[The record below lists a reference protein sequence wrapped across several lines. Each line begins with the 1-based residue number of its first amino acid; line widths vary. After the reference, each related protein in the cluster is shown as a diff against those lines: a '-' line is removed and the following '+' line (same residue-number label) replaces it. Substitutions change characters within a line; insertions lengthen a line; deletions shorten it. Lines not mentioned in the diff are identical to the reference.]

1 MKCYLLLRD
10 NVETGPYDLAEISTR
25 QLLPTDLIWVEGSS
39 HSWRFPAE
47 IAELAHL
54 VQHQQPEPATKG
66 KTDVSGNIPES
77 KNVFVALPQPQVA
90 LTALHPVDNMEDA
103 ELETSFVQPLDE
115 LKAKYEAF
123 QQQRRFQFSRKGK
136 NSNVIWMAALFAGL
150 LGGAFMIK
158 KMVDAAGDKEGRS
171 LASAALP
178 AKAFP
183 NSSQKEA
190 DAAYSNALSTEMV
203 PVDTTAEKPIEVKK
217 KVNLKKLVTLSASEF
232 KKGVFGGIND
242 LELKVRNKSDHVLD
256 KVAIEVAYLKPNG
269 EVIKK
274 ENYTLKA
281 VAPKSTKN
289 LVIPPSK
296 RGVDIKYRITNIK
309 SHDANM
315 ALREL

>member
-1 MKCYLLLRD
+1 
-10 NVETGPYDLAEISTR
+10 
-25 QLLPTDLIWVEGSS
+25 
-39 HSWRFPAE
+39 
-47 IAELAHL
+47 
-54 VQHQQPEPATKG
+54 
-66 KTDVSGNIPES
+66 
-77 KNVFVALPQPQVA
+77 
-90 LTALHPVDNMEDA
+90 
-103 ELETSFVQPLDE
+103 
-115 LKAKYEAF
+115 
-123 QQQRRFQFSRKGK
+123 
-136 NSNVIWMAALFAGL
+136 
-150 LGGAFMIK
+150 
-158 KMVDAAGDKEGRS
+158 
-171 LASAALP
+171 
-178 AKAFP
+178 
-183 NSSQKEA
+183 
-190 DAAYSNALSTEMV
+190 MV
-203 PVDTTAEKPIEVKK
+203 PVDTTAEKPKEVKK